1 MKMPVFLKLTLIVGL
16 MLRAFFPTLASIKH
30 TYPLISDQNLS
41 EYQDSLSFQ
50 IIPPPTSDWQKI
62 NEGETRTFKVVI
74 DQPTSAQYW
83 YYVLDGDLY
92 GATIDSSG
100 NFSWTPSFDLVDRI
114 EEERTIPLTIEV
126 KNDDDQQA
134 RKTIDFTIKHTNRPP
149 KVGDLKNFY
158 VQANVE
164 NRYHIDLNL
173 VTDPDND
180 PLIFKSIPSLMPEGA
195 SLTENGIF
203 TWKPSI
209 RQFHRLKSTPINM
222 SFIVEDQP
230 SNAHVKGFFNIL
242 VTQMDLPPE
251 ITMVPSVKQIE
262 AKENETINF
271 KFFLSDPNGD
281 EDIERFDV
289 ISEDLRINEKQLV
302 KNATTQWEF
311 IWTPGYDFVRDGM
324 ESLSVDLTFYVVD
337 KTYLRDEL
345 KVNIKIINTENQ
357 EQIDKTYY
365 AQYRSTLIRIWDL
378 MVQLEQK
385 EKELYAR
392 LKKARKGKTR
402 LAITDAS
409 LGAITALSPFV
420 IEDQKSKQ
428 MVSGIGGTTVMT
440 MGTLE
445 AASVIAKSPNEFI
458 QNLNKVIEKKNELLL
473 HGNVFARRYSTVLS
487 RREKDFQ
494 KDSENLLSRLL
505 LKDVATLELDA
516 GWKNTKKP
524 SDQAL
529 KNAFPDY
536 VEDNNL

>member
-1 MKMPVFLKLTLIVGL
+1 MKMPVLLKVTLIVGL
-16 MLRAFFPTLASIKH
+16 MLRAFFPAPASIKH

-50 IIPPPTSDWQKI
+50 IIPPPTSDWHKI

-209 RQFHRLKSTPINM
+209 RQFNRLKSTPINM

-230 SNAHVKGFFNIL
+230 SNAQVKGFFNIL

-289 ISEDLRINEKQLV
+289 ISEDLRINEKQLI

-345 KVNIKIINTENQ
+345 KVNIRIINTENQ

>member
-1 MKMPVFLKLTLIVGL
+1 MKMPVLLKVTLIVGL
-16 MLRAFFPTLASIKH
+16 MLRAFFPAPASIKH

-50 IIPPPTSDWQKI
+50 IIPPPTSEWQKI

-126 KNDDDQQA
+126 KNDDDQQV

-209 RQFHRLKSTPINM
+209 RQFNRLKSTPINM

-230 SNAHVKGFFNIL
+230 SNAQVKGFFNIL

-345 KVNIKIINTENQ
+345 KVNIRIINTENQ

>member
-203 TWKPSI
+203 T
-209 RQFHRLKSTPINM
+209 
-222 SFIVEDQP
+222 
-230 SNAHVKGFFNIL
+230 
-242 VTQMDLPPE
+242 
-251 ITMVPSVKQIE
+251 
-262 AKENETINF
+262 
-271 KFFLSDPNGD
+271 
-281 EDIERFDV
+281 
-289 ISEDLRINEKQLV
+289 
-302 KNATTQWEF
+302 
-311 IWTPGYDFVRDGM
+311 
-324 ESLSVDLTFYVVD
+324 
-337 KTYLRDEL
+337 
-345 KVNIKIINTENQ
+345 
-357 EQIDKTYY
+357 
-365 AQYRSTLIRIWDL
+365 
-378 MVQLEQK
+378 
-385 EKELYAR
+385 
-392 LKKARKGKTR
+392 
-402 LAITDAS
+402 
-409 LGAITALSPFV
+409 
-420 IEDQKSKQ
+420 
-428 MVSGIGGTTVMT
+428 
-440 MGTLE
+440 
-445 AASVIAKSPNEFI
+445 
-458 QNLNKVIEKKNELLL
+458 
-473 HGNVFARRYSTVLS
+473 
-487 RREKDFQ
+487 
-494 KDSENLLSRLL
+494 
-505 LKDVATLELDA
+505 
-516 GWKNTKKP
+516 
-524 SDQAL
+524 
-529 KNAFPDY
+529 
-536 VEDNNL
+536 